1 MKITVDF
8 EYPHELIDL
17 LKVLS
22 KNLKEDAPKCSHKF
36 EIDTSFLNSYDSK
49 QSTNNS

>member
-17 LKVLS
+17 LKSLT
-22 KNLKEDAPKCSHKF
+22 KNLNED
-36 EIDTSFLNSYDSK
+36 EIDTSFLDSYDSK